1 MWDRRTKNFRSE
13 KSALIEMVH
22 LQLKIVL
29 STTKKLVVSTCT
41 CGWVQ
46 KEDCK
51 WCWEFAD
58 D

>member
-29 STTKKLVVSTCT
+29 STTKKLVSTCT
-41 CGWVQ
+41 CGGVQ